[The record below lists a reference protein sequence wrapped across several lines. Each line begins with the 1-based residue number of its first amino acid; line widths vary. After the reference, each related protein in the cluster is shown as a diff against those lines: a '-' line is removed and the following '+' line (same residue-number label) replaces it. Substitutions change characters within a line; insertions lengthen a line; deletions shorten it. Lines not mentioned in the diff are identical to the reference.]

1 MKRARHGGQ
10 IATARALR
18 REAMKPSGA
27 FPISTAIQ
35 EAFAKAV
42 KVTKVKSIAP
52 AERILTEK
60 RDTLSVEL
68 EQVTPEKAFAWLN
81 HANDGNRSIRDTKV
95 NTYTDD
101 MMNGKWTNCETP
113 ISFYKDGFLANG
125 QHRLTAIVASKTT
138 QLFPIYRGLNR
149 EDGLNI
155 DTGLTRTVV
164 DNGRI
169 SGLDTHLSNALVATA
184 RAFHTGRQADR
195 SKPVSNAET
204 LEIVDMYR
212 AGCEWA
218 VSNGPKGKRLS
229 SAVIK
234 AAIARAWY
242 HTDDHEKLKRFCEV
256 MNTGFS
262 DGEKES
268 AAIAIR
274 NYFTEGAGGADWPQD
289 FKKVQNAI
297 KAFLDGRK
305 LTIIKPVQDD
315 TFPIDGRR
323 LKKKAL

>member
-184 RAFHTGRQADR
+184 RAFHTGAVVLFAAAGIGLD
-195 SKPVSNAET
+195 VSFLYWLGVVAT
-204 LEIVDMYR
+204 
-212 AGCEWA
+212 
-218 VSNGPKGKRLS
+218 
-229 SAVIK
+229 
-234 AAIARAWY
+234 AALLAYEHSLVRPG
-242 HTDDHEKLKRFCEV
+242 DL
-256 MNTGFS
+256 
-262 DGEKES
+262 
-268 AAIAIR
+268 
-274 NYFTEGAGGADWPQD
+274 
-289 FKKVQNAI
+289 
-297 KAFLDGRK
+297 
-305 LTIIKPVQDD
+305 
-315 TFPIDGRR
+315 RR
-323 LKKKAL
+323 LDAAFFTMNGVISVAFFVFVLADVL